1 LPPVNRNAARKLAYS
16 RLNTV
21 RCREP
26 RWSGS
31 RRQGKGGIVRREWS
45 YEVSRERLA
54 GFVRE
59 ANRKAYKRLLSS
71 RFFYW
76 TILLALAGAASYN
89 GRAVEAWLRG
99 VGIPA
104 SANALAAIAA
114 LLIVAVLWEW
124 RRFNVS
130 QAAQRMDYDPAV
142 RLTQDEGGLRF
153 AGKGV
158 ETYVKWEAIG
168 RMEEV
173 ADGVAIWCGEVV
185 WFIPDT
191 AFGGDAGR
199 RAFIQDVN
207 GHLSEAARAPRE
219 G

>member
-1 LPPVNRNAARKLAYS
+1 
-16 RLNTV
+16 
-21 RCREP
+21 
-26 RWSGS
+26 
-31 RRQGKGGIVRREWS
+31 VRREWS

-104 SANALAAIAA
+104 SANVLAAIAG

-124 RRFNVS
+124 RRFNVT
-130 QAAQRMDYDPAV
+130 QAAQRVDYDPAV

-191 AFGGDAGR
+191 AFGGDDGR